1 MRGYRSF
8 SDGIFL
14 QQRRRGYINIAGSE
28 LRGTSMANQ
37 GFPFNQ
43 PEAGAAGEEKK
54 HAGLFGGKHDD
65 GGSVSLSDLSMQLN
79 NVSRRLRILEERYT
93 SLRKKTQATDQTVLD
108 LNKET
113 RAELKATHAE
123 FVEFRRE
130 FYDLRDKVKLIVKEL
145 KECAKT
151 DEVKILENYINL
163 WEPVNFVTRNDVNKI
178 VEEKIEERLARL
190 AMLRH
195 E

>member
-1 MRGYRSF
+1 
-8 SDGIFL
+8 
-14 QQRRRGYINIAGSE
+14 
-28 LRGTSMANQ
+28 MANQ

-54 HAGLFGGKHDD
+54 HTGLFGGKHEDA
-65 GGSVSLSDLSMQLN
+65 GSVSASDLSMQLN

-93 SLRKKTQATDQTVLD
+93 ALRKKTQATDETALNT
-108 LNKET
+108 NKELRT
-113 RAELKATHAE
+113 ELKATHAE

-163 WEPVNFVTRNDVNKI
+163 WEPVNFVTRNDVKKI
-178 VEEKIEERLARL
+178 VEEKIEELL
-190 AMLRH
+190 KH
-195 E
+195 NI